1 VVTVV
6 DQAQDKAR
14 ELEAAENNSE
24 TFESGCDR
32 LMDFAQ
38 CMDDEAEEKS
48 WDELAEIT
56 KNMQYNRNCT

>member
-1 VVTVV
+1 
-6 DQAQDKAR
+6 
-14 ELEAAENNSE
+14 
-24 TFESGCDR
+24 
-32 LMDFAQ
+32 MDSAQ

>member
-1 VVTVV
+1 M
-6 DQAQDKAR
+6 DQAQDEAG
-14 ELEAAENNSE
+14 ELDAAENHLE

-32 LMDFAQ
+32 LMDLAQ
-38 CMDDEAEEKS
+38 LVDDEAEEKS